1 VTKVNQQFQYT
12 ELANGIQ
19 VVTEYIPHVHSFSLG
34 FWVNIGTRDERISE
48 NGICHF
54 IEHMLFKGT
63 KNRTSRQISETI
75 ESYGGHL
82 NAFTTKEHTCFY
94 GRGLKDHLPRTFDVL
109 SDMLKH
115 PLFRA
120 GDIKKEAGV
129 IIDEL
134 RDIEDNP
141 EEYIFDKFEELIFQG
156 NTLAQPIIGN
166 ESSISGFDNQM
177 LHEFHKRHY
186 GANNL
191 LVAASGNI
199 EHNRVVELTRQHL
212 SHRLSSKQKPRRQAR
227 INRPAA
233 VTLNKDISQVH
244 CVLGVPTYG
253 YRSELRLPLSI
264 LSIVLG
270 EGASSRLFQSIRERH
285 GITYQINSFLNSYS
299 DCSTFGVY
307 FSTSEKNLQKA
318 LNAISSEFAK
328 LRDKKIGNREL
339 RRVKEFIKGH
349 IILGLENTTTR
360 MIRMAGSIVIF
371 KRFVPVEEVMEKIE
385 AVSADTLHELANEVL
400 IEEQLTRV
408 ILRAGKPESA
418 ARVH

>member
-1 VTKVNQQFQYT
+1 
-12 ELANGIQ
+12 
-19 VVTEYIPHVHSFSLG
+19 
-34 FWVNIGTRDERISE
+34 
-48 NGICHF
+48 
-54 IEHMLFKGT
+54 
-63 KNRTSRQISETI
+63 
-75 ESYGGHL
+75 
-82 NAFTTKEHTCFY
+82 
-94 GRGLKDHLPRTFDVL
+94 
-109 SDMLKH
+109 
-115 PLFRA
+115 
-120 GDIKKEAGV
+120 
-129 IIDEL
+129 
-134 RDIEDNP
+134 
-141 EEYIFDKFEELIFQG
+141 
-156 NTLAQPIIGN
+156 
-166 ESSISGFDNQM
+166 
-177 LHEFHKRHY
+177 
-186 GANNL
+186 
-191 LVAASGNI
+191 
-199 EHNRVVELTRQHL
+199 
-212 SHRLSSKQKPRRQAR
+212 
-227 INRPAA
+227 

-307 FSTSEKNLQKA
+307 FSTSEKNLQTA

-328 LRDKKIGNREL
+328 LRDKKIRNREL